1 MLESYIVDGM
11 DWDWSFERT
20 FAMSLYVFWTYVDWA
35 GYGMEIYDLI

>member
-11 DWDWSFERT
+11 DWDWSF
-20 FAMSLYVFWTYVDWA
+20 AVSLYVFWTYVDWA